1 MIVSDKTEAVVGAAL
16 RESAGSWQ
24 WIEQFSIWEYDQG
37 QWVLFVEPTDG
48 GMWAAT
54 VHLGTGHSLPVRARN
69 NIASMAEAK
78 RWAVM
83 ALHEVAN
90 AMLRVPMPNM
100 YEAVRNDEVHT
111 LNGLP
116 IDEYIR

>member
-1 MIVSDKTEAVVGAAL
+1 VIVSDKTEAVVGAAL

-37 QWVLFVEPTDG
+37 QWVLFVEPIDG
-48 GMWAAT
+48 GTWAAT

-78 RWAVM
+78 RWAVL
-83 ALHEVAN
+83 ALHEVAR
-90 AMLRVPMPNM
+90 AMLDVRIPNM
-100 YEAVRNDEVHT
+100 YEAVKTDEVHT
-111 LNGLP
+111 LNGAP
-116 IDEYIR
+116 FDDYIW